1 MFEQNEVTVSEK
13 KIKSQ
18 IILKK
23 IKIKSQDIGQK
34 ALKLAE
40 GQAEIVKQSVL
51 AKYSLRIRDSFN

>member
-40 GQAEIVKQSVL
+40 G
-51 AKYSLRIRDSFN
+51 